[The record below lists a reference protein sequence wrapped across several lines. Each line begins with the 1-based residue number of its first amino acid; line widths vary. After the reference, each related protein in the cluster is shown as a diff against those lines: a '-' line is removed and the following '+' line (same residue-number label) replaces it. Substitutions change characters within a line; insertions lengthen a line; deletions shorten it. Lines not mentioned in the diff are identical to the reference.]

1 LGDGAEFKALISGLN
16 QTTKKA
22 NDGDLSSLE
31 GLLIGQATALQTIF
45 TSLSKRAAQQEYMVP

>member
-1 LGDGAEFKALISGLN
+1 LN